1 MSTVKPRA
9 AQEVKVEH
17 RPAMTVAHV
26 QHIGPYAGDGVLF
39 RRLFGELGQWAG
51 PRGLL
56 GPTTRWLTI
65 SPDDPART
73 PPEQLRILAGVTV
86 PPGTRPDGDIGVMEL
101 PAASTVV
108 ARFELGPDEYAGAW
122 GWLFGTW
129 LPGSGYQP
137 DGAVPYEVYLGEP
150 GPRGTHLVE
159 LCVPVKPR

>member
-1 MSTVKPRA
+1 MKKIRLIALLFSVLLLSALAVQAQNSLGRLSGTVRDQA
-9 AQEVKVEH
+9 GA
-17 RPAMTVAHV
+17 VA
-26 QHIGPYAGDGVLF
+26 G
-39 RRLFGELGQWAG
+39 R
-51 PRGLL
+51 
-56 GPTTRWLTI
+56 
-65 SPDDPART
+65 
-73 PPEQLRILAGVTV
+73 V
-86 PPGTRPDGDIGVMEL
+86 P